1 MMSTLPSL
9 NGDKNETTTL
19 GGQSAVEKAS
29 AFLSSF
35 AANNTALSAAVLG
48 KDAAPTE
55 VYFPPELIGGCSPHV
70 TGQEDEMAWQ
80 AGAEAVDNE
89 RLHFAWSAHQETL
102 WYLAVRSSDLAS
114 HIGTWCP
121 FAALLP
127 GMPGALEMPVVY
139 LHVDD
144 EAATMMTVAP
154 NMLQVHRG
162 AAMVIQAK
170 AEKMARDLGGCKIVA
185 ITADTAAQ
193 LEPVSWKSQSR
204 MEDRARRFLA
214 TASVFAGL
222 LVATAAFI
230 IWILASL
237 TTLAVRSDVTTAQ
250 ANAAQAGQQLLAQ
263 ASSLRVSALRS
274 QVARFVEVNEALL
287 RIGGW
292 LKQYKISGT
301 TVAWTAVLPPG
312 ITAEK
317 ISELGGRTKEV
328 SDEGTII
335 EGSN

>member
-1 MMSTLPSL
+1 MTTPSL
-9 NGDKNETTTL
+9 SGDNKEPTKL

-29 AFLSSF
+29 SFLSNF
-35 AANNTALSAAVLG
+35 AANNTALSNALLG
-48 KDAAPTE
+48 KDATPAE
-55 VYFPPELIGGCSPHV
+55 VYFPAEIVGGCSPLV

-80 AGAEAVDNE
+80 AGAEAVDSE
-89 RLHFAWSAHQETL
+89 RLHFVWSAYNETL
-102 WYLAVRSSDLAS
+102 WYLAVRSADLSS
-114 HIGTWCP
+114 HVGTWCP

-139 LHVDD
+139 VYADD

-170 AEKMARDLGGCKIVA
+170 AEKMARDLGGAKIVA
-185 ITADTAAQ
+185 ISAETASQ

-214 TASVFAGL
+214 TAAVFIGL
-222 LVATAAFI
+222 LISMAAFVV
-230 IWILASL
+230 WILASVA
-237 TTLAVRSDVTTAQ
+237 TMAVRSDVTTAQ

-263 ASSLRVSALRS
+263 ASGLRVSTLRV
-274 QVARFVEVNEALL
+274 QVSKFVEVNDALL

-292 LKQYKISGT
+292 LKQYKISGSS
-301 TVAWTAVLPPG
+301 VVWTAVLPPG
-312 ITAEK
+312 VTAEK
-317 ISELGGRTKEV
+317 ITELGGRTKEV
-328 SDEGTII
+328 TDEGTII